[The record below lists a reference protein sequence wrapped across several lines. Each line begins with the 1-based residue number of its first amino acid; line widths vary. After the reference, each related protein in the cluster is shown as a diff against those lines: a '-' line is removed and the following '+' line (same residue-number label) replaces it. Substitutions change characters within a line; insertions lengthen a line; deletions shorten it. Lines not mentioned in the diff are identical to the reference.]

1 MNFKN
6 KNIIVGIC
14 GGIASYKTADLVSKL
29 RQKGANVKCIMTS
42 HAQEFVKPVVFGEL
56 SGNQVFTDMFGE
68 IKEWDVEHLSLI
80 HI

>member
-29 RQKGANVKCIMTS
+29 RQKGANV
-42 HAQEFVKPVVFGEL
+42 
-56 SGNQVFTDMFGE
+56 
-68 IKEWDVEHLSLI
+68 
-80 HI
+80 